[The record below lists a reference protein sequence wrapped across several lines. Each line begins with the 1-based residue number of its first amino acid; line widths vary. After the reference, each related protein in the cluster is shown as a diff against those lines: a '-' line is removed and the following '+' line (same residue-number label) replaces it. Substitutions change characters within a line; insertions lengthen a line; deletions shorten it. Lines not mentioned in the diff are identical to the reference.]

1 MDTFGARRR
10 AKQLPA
16 ISLQWGPWAEVGMAA
31 RAGTSEGRKP
41 YGWEAE
47 KREVASYDSHVFV
60 SIGIFFDTAFSDL
73 FKVNSPVSW
82 FDSSKVRKG
91 RFFGKILHYW

>member
-41 YGWEAE
+41 YGLRSCEA
-47 KREVASYDSHVFV
+47 
-60 SIGIFFDTAFSDL
+60 
-73 FKVNSPVSW
+73 
-82 FDSSKVRKG
+82 
-91 RFFGKILHYW
+91 